1 MQNANSFV
9 IDYWKLNG
17 ADIIQMSDAT
27 AVSYE
32 DFEVWWDKEVQRAL
46 KDTVGKTSSRLH
58 HWMKRK
64 EEEGWEGED
73 DKIE

>member
-32 DFEVWWDKEVQRAL
+32 DFQVWWDKEVQRAL
-46 KDTVGKTSSRLH
+46 KDIVALT
-58 HWMKRK
+58 
-64 EEEGWEGED
+64 
-73 DKIE
+73 